1 MRRIQL
7 LLSGLVAL
15 TAVSMAAAAPLKA
28 AGGGGQRD
36 LIEALRS
43 GGAQVVALGARGGL
57 DGYFVT
63 PAEGAGYSLYLTGDG
78 HAVAGLLYGP
88 DGIEITGAQL
98 AAARSEAPGGSASP
112 AAPRTDAAIATAHA
126 AERPEGAGP
135 PSPGLFERTAG
146 AFGFTLG
153 ERGPVVVL
161 FGDPA
166 CPWSRSAAARLG
178 RAALDGRLQLRVVP
192 VAVLGAEA
200 ARLAAGIAA
209 QPRPRERVVR
219 GSPAPGGPPRR
230 RKNRPQQR
238 AARRMGRGRRSPDRL
253 ADARRGVAKRV
264 GDIDDVGLWLRETL
278 GPDTLRVGGGP

>member
-88 DGIEITGAQL
+88 DGIGDHRRPARGSTERGAGRPL
-98 AAARSEAPGGSASP
+98 GKPGRAPDGRGD
-112 AAPRTDAAIATAHA
+112 RVTAHA
-126 AERPEGAGP
+126 AVRRPGAASSAFP
-135 PSPGLFERTAG
+135 VPRPCSSARRAPSG
-146 AFGFTLG
+146 
-153 ERGPVVVL
+153 
-161 FGDPA
+161 
-166 CPWSRSAAARLG
+166 SRSASAGPWSCSSAMPRARG
-178 RAALDGRLQLRVVP
+178 P
-192 VAVLGAEA
+192 
-200 ARLAAGIAA
+200 AR
-209 QPRPRERVVR
+209 RRR
-219 GSPAPGGPPRR
+219 GS
-230 RKNRPQQR
+230 
-238 AARRMGRGRRSPDRL
+238 AARRWTGGCNCASCPLRSS
-253 ADARRGVAKRV
+253 ARRRRGAPP
-264 GDIDDVGLWLRETL
+264 GSLRAPIPRARGSGKPGTRRTASAEKESPATTRCSTN
-278 GPDTLRVGGGP
+278 GARPPFP